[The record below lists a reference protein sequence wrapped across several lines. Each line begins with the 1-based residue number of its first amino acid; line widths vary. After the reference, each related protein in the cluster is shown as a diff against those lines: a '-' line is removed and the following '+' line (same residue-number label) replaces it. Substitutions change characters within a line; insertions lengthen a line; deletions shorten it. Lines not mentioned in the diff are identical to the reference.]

1 MKQINGS
8 LDIHFWKPRR
18 LPVHSMNLKKASIIV
33 LFSALHVKA
42 LASPSQ
48 HLRNPVNPNLV
59 VIVGILS
66 VMLPLLFLLLA
77 YTKFCPSALSNDSDD
92 QEQEPEGVLRS
103 VSGLQKSIIDSL
115 PFFTFL
121 SLKGSKEGLECAV
134 CLSKFEDI
142 EVLRLLPRCK
152 HAFHINCIDK
162 WLESHSSC
170 PLCRYKFDT
179 VDLRSFSFT
188 NSLRYPR
195 NSSNLSEEPNIELFI
210 QREQEHHKSS
220 RFNMVS
226 SLQKLSVG
234 RKEDQSI
241 PRGSR
246 ADKSDRDLM
255 HKFKHKIFVSDLIYR
270 SRWSDVNSSN
280 LLCLRS
286 EMLNL
291 NSSKIFSPFKPER
304 QRFGKEFLMNE
315 SIFEIKEDIERK
327 RLYVSKVSKVTGHPV
342 TASSPPIAANIG
354 LNQKVNLTLLD
365 SAEKRS
371 KSEIINFPRYAEYSA
386 RNRTNESSVL
396 SRSGRK
402 DEIIR
407 KLWLSIA
414 TRTVQWFADRERGL
428 DWKRSP
434 LNV

>member
-42 LASPSQ
+42 LDSPSQ
-48 HLRNPVNPNLV
+48 HLRNPVNPKLV
-59 VIVGILS
+59 VIV
-66 VMLPLLFLLLA
+66 
-77 YTKFCPSALSNDSDD
+77 ALSNDPDD

-115 PFFTFL
+115 PFFTFS

-134 CLSKFEDI
+134 CLSKCEDI
-142 EVLRLLPRCK
+142 EVLRLLPGCK

-170 PLCRYKFDT
+170 PLCRGT
-179 VDLRSFSFT
+179 
-188 NSLRYPR
+188 
-195 NSSNLSEEPNIELFI
+195 NIELFI

-220 RFNMVS
+220 RFNMVR

-241 PRGSR
+241 PR
-246 ADKSDRDLM
+246 D
-255 HKFKHKIFVSDLIYR
+255 
-270 SRWSDVNSSN
+270 

-304 QRFGKEFLMNE
+304 QTFGEEFLMNQ
-315 SIFEIKEDIERK
+315 SIFEIKEDRERK
-327 RLYVSKVSKVTGHPV
+327 PLYVSKVSKVIGHPV

-396 SRSGRK
+396 SRSGRRN
-402 DEIIR
+402 EIIR

-414 TRTVQWFADRERGL
+414 TRTVQWFAGRDRGL